1 MRTRGHTRPRCG
13 LCQCRPSI
21 RRQKAQCCSK
31 NGAVC
36 ISDSGAA
43 PGPPSGWLDR
53 RTRQGVEHWAKP
65 ATRCPDNQGGGGRDS
80 VLLVLHSCGR
90 RAPHAAHA
98 CDGRPLSR
106 LHSPHT
112 PARCTLPPPPRPL
125 QAAAFGHARLPG
137 QRLVLSLPASTAL
150 ATCTQRRPRC
160 LAPLAAPEN
169 GSPGPSAAAAP
180 PPSAAPP
187 PQEAG
192 EDDSLVVPER
202 MTTWQYGKTRD
213 AGLAPFYIAMM
224 WIVPMLLIVAPFLP
238 LPKM

>member
-1 MRTRGHTRPRCG
+1 M
-13 LCQCRPSI
+13 
-21 RRQKAQCCSK
+21 
-31 NGAVC
+31 
-36 ISDSGAA
+36 
-43 PGPPSGWLDR
+43 
-53 RTRQGVEHWAKP
+53 
-65 ATRCPDNQGGGGRDS
+65 
-80 VLLVLHSCGR
+80 
-90 RAPHAAHA
+90 
-98 CDGRPLSR
+98 
-106 LHSPHT
+106 
-112 PARCTLPPPPRPL
+112 
-125 QAAAFGHARLPG
+125 
-137 QRLVLSLPASTAL
+137 
-150 ATCTQRRPRC
+150 
-160 LAPLAAPEN
+160 APLAAPEN